1 MTLGGNDKKKV
12 AFLCVLGAIALYEL
26 YASVLAGPSVTPATP
41 PARRAGAA
49 TVPGAV
55 PSQDGPDAAGGSPQ
69 ASTSRSPVRTGR
81 TGEWQPVL
89 RKKHDAKAIDP
100 LVVDPRLR
108 TDLLAKV
115 QNEELAGGSR
125 NLFQFGQPPPP
136 PKVELPKGAEPIVA
150 LADRPKPAPPKPVT
164 PAEPQDPPISLKYYG
179 FFVQRDNGKKTAFFL
194 DGDDIL
200 TAGEGQM
207 LKKRYKVVRI
217 GANSV
222 VMQDGESQ
230 HLQTINITPEDA
242 SG

>member
-1 MTLGGNDKKKV
+1 MTLGSNDKKKV
-12 AFLCVLGAIALYEL
+12 AFLCLLGAIALYAF
-26 YASVLAGPSVTPATP
+26 YDNVLAGPSVTPASP

-49 TVPGAV
+49 AVPGAV
-55 PSQDGPDAAGGSPQ
+55 PNQDEPDAAGGSPQ
-69 ASTSRSPVRTGR
+69 ASASRSPVRTGR

-89 RKKHDAKAIDP
+89 RKKHDAKPIDP
-100 LVVDPRLR
+100 MGVDPRLR

-115 QNEELAGGSR
+115 QNEDLAGGAR

-136 PKVELPKGAEPIVA
+136 PKVELPKGAEPVVT
-150 LADRPKPAPPKPVT
+150 LAQRPKPAPPKPET
-164 PAEPQDPPISLKYYG
+164 PADPQEQPISLKYYG

-200 TAGEGQM
+200 TAGEGQV

-230 HLQTINITPEDA
+230 HLQTINITPQDA